1 MLRDKT
7 GLVVPKKDTVALR
20 VAMETMLTNPERC
33 QQFGKEGYRFASENF
48 EQQTLFGYILDDRK
62 RLLGDR

>member
-1 MLRDKT
+1 
-7 GLVVPKKDTVALR
+7 
-20 VAMETMLTNPERC
+20 METMLTNPERC